1 MSSETRLVL
10 DRLRA
15 DVCPRRDRYSTVS
28 APMSSETRLVL
39 ERLRADVCPRRD
51 RYSTV
56 FAPMLS
62 EKRSVRARELRCE
75 IRDVFFHGR
84 DDPHLPLSRAERF
97 TGLPGSKIKNFVAA
111 IFPLNHTTQKNPFT
125 PRRFLQKV
133 LPFVS
138 GAAGDKRTF
147 LQATNNIFQFWGVTP
162 PAAFFNLT

>member
-15 DVCPRRDRYSTVS
+15 DVFLRRDRYSTVY

-97 TGLPGSKIKNFVAA
+97 TGFPGSKIQDVVAA
-111 IFPLNHTTQKNPFT
+111 IFPLNHTTQNNPFT

-133 LPFVS
+133 LPFFPAPRGTNVRFYKQLIIYSDS
-138 GAAGDKRTF
+138 G
-147 LQATNNIFQFWGVTP
+147 V
-162 PAAFFNLT
+162 